1 MWSLGHSEELVGEA
15 YELRIE
21 DEFLE
26 LLAGTKDRAGHGNW
40 GTGVIFQLHK
50 MD

>member
-1 MWSLGHSEELVGEA
+1 LLGEA

-26 LLAGTKDRAGHGNW
+26 LLAGTKDRTGHENRGDFSW
-40 GTGVIFQLHK
+40 ELYGTMGFSAP
-50 MD
+50 

>member
-1 MWSLGHSEELVGEA
+1 MLGEA

-26 LLAGTKDRAGHGNW
+26 LLAGTKDRTGHEN
-40 GTGVIFQLHK
+40 GVIFLGNYMELWDFQLHK

>member
-1 MWSLGHSEELVGEA
+1 LLGEA

-26 LLAGTKDRAGHGNW
+26 LLAGTKDRAGHGDW
-40 GTGVIFQLHK
+40 GDFSWELWDFQLHK
-50 MD
+50 ID